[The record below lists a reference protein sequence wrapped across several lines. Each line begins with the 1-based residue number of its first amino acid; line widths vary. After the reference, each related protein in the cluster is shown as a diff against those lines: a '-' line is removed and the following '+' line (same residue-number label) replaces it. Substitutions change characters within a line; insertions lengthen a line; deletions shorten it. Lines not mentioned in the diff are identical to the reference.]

1 LIEEFATKIN
11 LIDEDH
17 KEIISR
23 MNDVVKAGEKGDE
36 ILIERSL
43 SMLLDFCLVRFSNE
57 ENLLLKSRIDSQYN
71 L

>member
-1 LIEEFATKIN
+1 MIEEFATKIN